1 MALNNLKMFWLFVLL
16 IVTCNCEPEKM
27 KKCCKNSEMLNLD
40 TVSCESKEKFRNVQN
55 VNPNFP
61 KVLPDFLFDI
71 DGQPKKINNTLFSD
85 EDLSIG
91 FPKCS
96 KSKYLSLDS
105 GSGYFLTRLGKILSL
120 GGEFEPTR
128 DIGDFCLD
136 FGIGLNS
143 ANISRVAVVCDT
155 CRDQTCIQTCCP
167 HNAGRFVVDNVSTSC
182 LKTGRSFQ
190 PPTWKP
196 VFETDS
202 RSASVIKYLQLVI
215 EKCVLE

>member
-40 TVSCESKEKFRNVQN
+40 TVSCVSKEKFRNVQN

-71 DGQPKKINNTLFSD
+71 DGQPKKINNTLFAD
-85 EDLSIG
+85 EDLSKG

-143 ANISRVAVVCDT
+143 ANIRAETRLASRLVVLTTPVVSSSITFPPVASKLD
-155 CRDQTCIQTCCP
+155 D
-167 HNAGRFVVDNVSTSC
+167 RFSRRPGNLFSKQIVD
-182 LKTGRSFQ
+182 
-190 PPTWKP
+190 WHW
-196 VFETDS
+196 
-202 RSASVIKYLQLVI
+202 
-215 EKCVLE
+215 